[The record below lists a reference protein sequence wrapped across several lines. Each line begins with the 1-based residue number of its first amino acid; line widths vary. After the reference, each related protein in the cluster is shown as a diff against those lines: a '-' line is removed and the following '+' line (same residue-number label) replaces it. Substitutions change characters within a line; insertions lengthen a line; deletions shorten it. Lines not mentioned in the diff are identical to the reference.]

1 MKIFF
6 LSALVTCQLVFFSC
20 HPSKKLINKVIAPK
34 DSVLVDPGTAYR
46 DSMLLIA
53 TTTENLKN
61 NYINFRTFSAKIKVE
76 IEDAKGKQ
84 PDLTAT
90 LRMIKDSA
98 IWLSLT
104 GSFLGVEVYRVHI
117 TPDSVILMNKLDKE
131 VQYRSLD
138 YLQDVTQIPF
148 DFKTIQDMFIG
159 NPVFFNP
166 ANVIFKKRE
175 ELVLASSIGD
185 QFKNLLTLAA
195 GNNLVV
201 HSKLDDV
208 DIYRNR
214 TASVSYDD
222 YESIDGKN
230 FSTRRQIIIS
240 EKNKLD
246 IHLNFKQV
254 EFNKELSVAFVVPK
268 NYKKK

>member
-1 MKIFF
+1 MKVFLIPAFIIFQVTL
-6 LSALVTCQLVFFSC
+6 LSCQS
-20 HPSKKLINKVIAPK
+20 SKLINKVIAPK
-34 DSVLVDPGTAYR
+34 DSVLIDPGSAYK
-46 DSMLLIA
+46 DSMLLL
-53 TTTENLKN
+53 ENTKAKLKS
-61 NYINFRTFSAKIKVE
+61 NYIDFQTFSAKIKVE

-84 PDLTAT
+84 PDITAT

-98 IWLSLT
+98 IWMSLT
-104 GSFLGVEVYRVHI
+104 ATFLGMEVYRVHI
-117 TPDSVILMNKLDKE
+117 TPGSVILMNKQDKE
-131 VQYRSLD
+131 VQYRTLD

-148 DFKTIQDMFIG
+148 DFKAIQDMFIG
-159 NPVFFNP
+159 NPVFFNDST
-166 ANVIFKKRE
+166 AIFKKRD
-175 ELVLASSIGD
+175 ELVLASSVGD
-185 QFKNLLTLAA
+185 QFKNLLTLSG
-195 GNNLVV
+195 GNNFIV

-208 DIYRNR
+208 DVYRNR

-222 YESIDGKN
+222 YENIDGKN

-246 IHLNFKQV
+246 IRLNFKQV

>member
-1 MKIFF
+1 MKISF
-6 LSALVTCQLVFFSC
+6 LPALAACLFLFSC
-20 HPSKKLINKVIAPK
+20 HTSKKMINKVIAPK
-34 DSVLVDPGTAYR
+34 DSVIVAGGNASKDSLLLVE
-46 DSMLLIA
+46 
-53 TTTENLKN
+53 TTMNNLKT
-61 NYINFRTFSAKIKVE
+61 NYIDFRTFSAKIKVE

-166 ANVIFKKRE
+166 ANVIFRKRD

-195 GNNLVV
+195 GSNFIV

-208 DIYRNR
+208 DVYRNR

-222 YESIDGKN
+222 YEDIEGKS
-230 FSTRRQIIIS
+230 FSTRRQITIS

-246 IHLNFKQV
+246 IRLNFKQV
-254 EFNKELSVAFVVPK
+254 EFNKELSVGFVVPK